1 MIFTSLVKAKTR
13 NDENFCFSN
22 WIHKI
27 SRDPFYMF
35 FFFSHLKRINFY
47 INVYTNKSGFLKC
60 ELIFANQPRVAAA
73 AARSCFSLEPGESEW
88 ITLIKT
94 GCANG
99 PRALL
104 GRQLLLST
112 ETSQCC
118 ILAPG

>member
-27 SRDPFYMF
+27 SRDPFYLF
-35 FFFSHLKRINFY
+35 FFHLKKINFY
-47 INVYTNKSGFLKC
+47 INVYLTKSGFLKC
-60 ELIFANQPRVAAA
+60 ELIVANQPRVPTSA
-73 AARSCFSLEPGESEW
+73 CFSLEPGESEW